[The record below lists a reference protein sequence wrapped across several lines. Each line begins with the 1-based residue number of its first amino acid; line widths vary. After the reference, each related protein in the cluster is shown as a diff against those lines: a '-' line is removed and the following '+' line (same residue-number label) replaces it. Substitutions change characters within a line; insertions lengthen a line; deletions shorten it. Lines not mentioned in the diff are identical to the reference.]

1 MRYKNMAISAT
12 LAALFFNLIPASYA
26 ATPVVKIV
34 KPSVLSVEAVG
45 ETVTI
50 KWSSPKLPAKAYFEV
65 ELKSK
70 GETPTV
76 KVIRA
81 TTTSLSRVLI
91 PYTNYSVRVK
101 SKAIAKG
108 AWSNSKGFT
117 TLGSPVNNVNI
128 TETTHTAVAI
138 SWEPAVGATGY
149 EVTLSNGVPK
159 ATQANEFTFSGLK
172 PGVVERFSIRPISGV
187 LKGVATPFF
196 EFTTETTGPT
206 NLFATL
212 ISTYSFTLNWN
223 AMAGAD
229 SYNIYQD
236 VTYLGNSK
244 TTTFNVGSLAPGSTT
259 NYAVQAVFGNA
270 VTEASTKLEVTTVTE
285 TPVVPTIS
293 QVTSVSA
300 IASWKINTNVST
312 YTVTL
317 YDSSGTTV
325 VATRSVNATLS
336 STTFT
341 GLSPLT
347 SYTVGLA
354 EVYGAVTT
362 NSSPLASFTT
372 TKTDLAGLTIT
383 NIGTTTATLNWASN
397 PSAVTYE
404 VFRDGTSIATA
415 ITPSTF
421 SYNFTAM
428 APGVSYKLG
437 VRATYLSGTG
447 ATLRTDLQELSF
459 TTLTDLSKAPIN
471 ATSPVIT
478 LPYALNPIVG
488 ATLTATVGTW
498 TAVPAVTSYT
508 QQWQRSTDGGTST
521 FIDIAGATALTY
533 VVTASDV
540 GFPLRIRVSATNING
555 TGGPQASTATLA
567 GAALYNVSLPTARG
581 NFVKGQILEVSDGTW
596 SSPYAITLSYQWFSA
611 GSAISGAISS
621 TYTLPDAQIGKV
633 ITVAVTASTIN
644 GAVTVT
650 SPSRGTVLAVSNTVL
665 PTISGSLR
673 VGGTLTV
680 APGTWLN
687 ATTNTY
693 QWQSSSDSSTWNAIT
708 GATSASR
715 ILASSEAGL
724 YIRAQV
730 FGNYTSGSA
739 VDYQTTVYTAAT
751 AVVPANTVA
760 AIATNS
766 VIPVVTG
773 AWIQGTTLSATT
785 GTWSSNG
792 TFTYQWQ
799 NMASGGTT
807 WANITSSATSSTY
820 LLAIGDAGKY
830 VRVQVTNTNSS
841 GAGVAYSAARS
852 LVGTPY
858 NTALPTISSGS
869 GGVRIGTTHTVTNG
883 TWSTGSTLT
892 YAYQWQ
898 SSADDTSW
906 ANISS
911 ATSATFAPTFDL
923 ANLKLRVSVTATNDV
938 SSATV
943 TTDSIQGFLPPQ
955 PTAIPTIFDT
965 STVGSVITSTFGTWP
980 GPTTSGFVYQWQKS
994 TDGGLTWANISSA
1007 TLTTY
1012 TILSADL
1019 GSRLRLQIT
1028 LSTNTGSISEFSL
1041 PSKVI
1046 SP

>member
-1 MRYKNMAISAT
+1 MTAA
-12 LAALFFNLIPASYA
+12 LAALLLNFIPTSLA
-26 ATPVVKIV
+26 ATPVVKVV
-34 KPSVLSVEAVG
+34 KPSVLSVEVIG
-45 ETVTI
+45 ESATI

-65 ELKSK
+65 ELTNKSL
-70 GETPTV
+70 TPSV
-76 KVIRA
+76 SVIRS
-81 TTTSLSRVLI
+81 TSLSLSKVLT
-91 PYTNYSVRVK
+91 PYTKYSVRVK

-128 TETTHTAVAI
+128 TETTHTLVSI

-159 ATQANEFTFSGLK
+159 TTKANEFTFTGLK
-172 PGVVERFSIRPISGV
+172 PGVVERFSIRPVSGE

-212 ISTYSFTLNWN
+212 INTYSFTLNWN
-223 AMAGAD
+223 AMQGAD

-244 TTTFNVGSLAPGSTT
+244 TTTFNVDSLAPGSTT
-259 NYAVQAVFGNA
+259 NYSVQAVFGNA

-285 TPVVPTIS
+285 IPEIPTIS

-300 IASWKINTNVST
+300 IATWKVDPKVST

-317 YDSSGTTV
+317 YDSTGTTV
-325 VATRSVNATLS
+325 VATKSINASLS

-347 SYTVGLA
+347 SYTVGMA

-362 NSSPLASFTT
+362 KSSPLATFTT
-372 TKTDLAGLTIT
+372 LKTDLAGLTIT
-383 NIGTTTATLNWASN
+383 NIGTTTATLNWGSN
-397 PSAVTYE
+397 PSAVTFE
-404 VFRDGTSIATA
+404 VFRDGTSIATG

-421 SYNFTAM
+421 SYNFTGMSPA
-428 APGVSYKLG
+428 VVYKLG

-459 TTLTDLSKAPIN
+459 TTLTNPSLSPSAT
-471 ATSPVIT
+471 TSPTIT

-488 ATLTATVGTW
+488 ATLTATVGVW
-498 TAVPAVTSYT
+498 TSVPAVSSYT
-508 QQWQRSTDGGTST
+508 QQWQRSSDGGTSN
-521 FIDIAGATALTY
+521 FIDITGATALTY

-540 GFPLRIRVSATNING
+540 GFPLRIRVTATNANG
-555 TGGPQASTATLA
+555 SSAPQPSSATLA
-567 GAALYNVSLPTARG
+567 VAALYNVSLPTARG
-581 NFVKGQILEVSDGTW
+581 NFVKGQTLEVSDGTW

-621 TYTLPDAQIGKV
+621 TYTLPDAHIGKV

-644 GAVTVT
+644 GALTVT

-693 QWQSSSDSSTWNAIT
+693 QWQSSSDSSTWSAIT

-715 ILASSEAGL
+715 ILANSEAGL

-751 AVVPANTVA
+751 AVVPANTA
-760 AIATNS
+760 AAVATNS
-766 VIPVVTG
+766 VIPAVTG

-799 NMASGGTT
+799 NLASNGTL
-807 WANITSSATSSTY
+807 WANIATSATASTY
-820 LLAIGDAGKY
+820 TLVAGDAGKY

-965 STVGSVITSTFGTWP
+965 STVGSVISPNTPGTWP
-980 GPTTSGFVYQWQKS
+980 STTSGFAYQWQKS
-994 TDGGLTWANISSA
+994 TDGGNSWTNISSA
-1007 TLTTY
+1007 TETTY

-1019 GSRLRLQIT
+1019 GSRIRLQIT

-1046 SP
+1046 VNP